1 MGEGE
6 EGGIQGFP
14 RNWGRWLTAVILSTW
29 ETEIKGIVVGSQTRQ
44 IVLKN
49 PSHPIPGHLGMPI
62 IPGYVGSSD

>member
-6 EGGIQGFP
+6 EGGTQGWP
-14 RNWGRWLTAVILSTW
+14 RSWGQLLTAVIISTW

-49 PSHPIPGHLGMPI
+49 PSHPISGHRGMSI